1 MNSNVD
7 FFRTYDPLDDFLFAG
22 YMASKGCEKQLN
34 SLINGILTENN
45 EDSIL
50 ELEIISNKL
59 LPGEIEGN
67 KSCILDLRSISPN
80 GPIINIEVQ
89 KKNENHFRRRSQ
101 LYISREF
108 SNSIK
113 SGKLEEVKPHLLI
126 NILDFGFCKNDK
138 ITRKFNMID
147 ETDIKCVYSDC
158 IKIINVNLVSF
169 RKLNEI
175 DFDNPLHRWLIF
187 LNKNSPMDMV
197 KMVIN
202 EDEAIK
208 LAHEKAEE
216 LLKDEAF
223 LHEKNK
229 RQQADLKYKG
239 EMDYVRD
246 EGIKEGIREGIKE
259 GIREGIKEGREK
271 GELNI
276 AKKLIEAGM
285 SIEEI
290 AKTTG
295 LSIAKLE
302 KL

>member
-34 SLINGILTENN
+34 SLINGILAENN

-147 ETDIKCVYSDC
+147 ETDINCVYSDC

-175 DFDNPLHRWLIF
+175 DFNNPLHRWLIF

-197 KMVIN
+197 KMVTN

-208 LAHEKAEE
+208 LAHEKVE
-216 LLKDEAF
+216 
-223 LHEKNK
+223 
-229 RQQADLKYKG
+229 
-239 EMDYVRD
+239 
-246 EGIKEGIREGIKE
+246 
-259 GIREGIKEGREK
+259 
-271 GELNI
+271 
-276 AKKLIEAGM
+276 
-285 SIEEI
+285 
-290 AKTTG
+290 
-295 LSIAKLE
+295 
-302 KL
+302 